1 MKEVLCI
8 CDFVEDNTEYWS
20 EGCYYE
26 WIGTDGEDYLI
37 RTNFNA
43 EGRVYAEDFDQYF
56 KNIEVMLERLY
67 SLTEKESEGVK
78 LSEAECAEY
87 LRLVDEL
94 HDLDVEIPF
103 GIEI

>member
-8 CDFVEDNTEYWS
+8 CNFIEDDTEYWS
-20 EGCYYE
+20 KGCYYE
-26 WIGTDGEDYLI
+26 FIGMDGEDYLI

-43 EGRVYAEDFDQYF
+43 EGRVYAEDFDKHF
-56 KNIEVMLERLY
+56 KDVDTMLERLY
-67 SLTEKESEGVK
+67 SLTEKENDGIK

-87 LRLVDEL
+87 IRLVDEL